1 MVENVKNKELT
12 EKIQE
17 IQKDLNIVKN
27 ETFKTESNKIEIEK
41 FVILFFSF
49 DIIL

>member
-1 MVENVKNKELT
+1 MVENAKNKELT

-27 ETFKTESNKIEIEK
+27 ETFKNKYK
-41 FVILFFSF
+41 YS
-49 DIIL
+49 